1 MNLKKLINFP
11 FYFIIFISFLIFLL
25 GFNNLK
31 NIALYSYFLFFISF
45 ILIFTSFYYLKF
57 SNFENKINFF
67 TVILFTYITLSIIN
81 FFIIL
86 NNYYNPSQL
95 KEKQMR
101 IEKANELGIEFDKRT
116 RLQVIEDYRKN
127 NKETYG
133 VILPSLFSQQ
143 YIKKNLFPLSGIS
156 NVFTVYGNET
166 GEYLVY
172 KSDRY
177 GFNNEDYVY
186 DQNEIDFLIIGDS
199 FAHGANVKNGN
210 DVASILRKKG
220 YSAVTIGM
228 GANGPLTELASMV
241 EYGVE
246 LKPKIILWFLF
257 SNDLNDL
264 VRELQNP
271 ILKNYLS
278 NENFNQDLINK
289 QKEIDLM
296 LKEIH
301 EIKISEFKENEK
313 RFFKTSYNP
322 NKFFS
327 KNNLKKFFTLYEI
340 RALLNIDKGSF
351 KKENKV
357 TNYTRENF
365 KKIFKKACSIAD
377 KNNSQIFIV
386 NLPSYESLDNGKSF
400 KNDFIK
406 SFIKNF
412 FVEVIDFGDFLLLQN
427 DFRVF
432 FPLKM
437 IGHYTREGYENLSNI
452 ILDKTILNESVGGC
466 EKS

>member
-172 KSDRY
+172 KSDR
-177 GFNNEDYVY
+177 
-186 DQNEIDFLIIGDS
+186 
-199 FAHGANVKNGN
+199 
-210 DVASILRKKG
+210 R
-220 YSAVTIGM
+220 
-228 GANGPLTELASMV
+228 
-241 EYGVE
+241 
-246 LKPKIILWFLF
+246 LF
-257 SNDLNDL
+257 CTWC
-264 VRELQNP
+264 Q
-271 ILKNYLS
+271 
-278 NENFNQDLINK
+278 
-289 QKEIDLM
+289 
-296 LKEIH
+296 
-301 EIKISEFKENEK
+301 
-313 RFFKTSYNP
+313 
-322 NKFFS
+322 
-327 KNNLKKFFTLYEI
+327 
-340 RALLNIDKGSF
+340 
-351 KKENKV
+351 
-357 TNYTRENF
+357 
-365 KKIFKKACSIAD
+365 C
-377 KNNSQIFIV
+377 
-386 NLPSYESLDNGKSF
+386 
-400 KNDFIK
+400 
-406 SFIKNF
+406 
-412 FVEVIDFGDFLLLQN
+412 
-427 DFRVF
+427 
-432 FPLKM
+432 
-437 IGHYTREGYENLSNI
+437 
-452 ILDKTILNESVGGC
+452 
-466 EKS
+466 